1 MEHVVHKRGNWL
13 HWWWWRDRVKWCGW
27 ARDLEHTQSSKRGSF
42 IVKISAHS
50 LENTIR
56 ITTGDLSKTSNLTN
70 VFFHN
75 ECLIPGREKYF
86 YNYYPW
92 LFWKEVN
99 EGERPVFFLHTIS
112 KNKYRYCVGMDTS
125 CARLSATLCR
135 CVYFLINTALRFLT
149 KPLE

>member
-1 MEHVVHKRGNWL
+1 MRMCQQLVRMGSSS
-13 HWWWWRDRVKWCGW
+13 R
-27 ARDLEHTQSSKRGSF
+27 AHTIFQKKRGSF

-56 ITTGDLSKTSNLTN
+56 TTKSTGDLSKTFPKSYEC
-70 VFFHN
+70 FFHN
-75 ECLIPGREKYF
+75 ECLIPGCNREK

-92 LFWKEVN
+92 LFWKEVK

-112 KNKYRYCVGMDTS
+112 KNKYRYCMGMDTS

-149 KPLE
+149 KPLG